1 MEWRQIPAGQ
11 LGNIKTLHDS
21 VGADDIPD
29 GVGSYLVNDEVAES
43 LVELTRQK
51 CKSALGMPDD
61 MIPDPAG
68 VGFCGY
74 ASAIVKKFMTLNG
87 RTANI
92 VCVQIG
98 GREHF
103 FVVASRPGSGYYFV
117 VDLTSSQFTNG
128 PQFVATDI
136 YGIYTVAGTA
146 EHGGEHLVDAYKMA
160 LGSKGLKQANKEGAL
175 W

>member
-1 MEWRQIPAGQ
+1 MEWRTIPAGQ

-21 VGADDIPD
+21 VSAGDIPD
-29 GVGSYLVNDEVAES
+29 GVGSYLVNDQVAAS

-87 RTANI
+87 RAANI
-92 VCVQIG
+92 VCVKIG

-103 FVVASRPGSGYYFV
+103 FVIASHRGSGYYFV

-128 PQFVATDI
+128 PQFVAADI
-136 YGIYTVAGTA
+136 YGIEKVAGTA
-146 EHGGEHLVDAYKMA
+146 EHGGERLVDGYKMA
-160 LGSKGLKQANKEGAL
+160 LSSKGLKKAQKKGAL

>member
-1 MEWRQIPAGQ
+1 MEWRKIPAGQ

-21 VGADDIPD
+21 VNADDVPD
-29 GVGSYLVNDEVAES
+29 GVGSYLVNDQVAAS

-51 CKSALGMPDD
+51 CKSALGMPDN

-74 ASAIVKKFMTLNG
+74 ASAIVKKFMSLKG
-87 RTANI
+87 YTANV
-92 VCVQIG
+92 VCVKFVNV
-98 GREHF
+98 EHF
-103 FVVASRPGSGYYFV
+103 FVVVSRASYYFV
-117 VDLTSSQFTNG
+117 VDLTSSQFTDG

-136 YGIYTVAGTA
+136 YGIEKVAGEA
-146 EHGGEHLVDAYKMA
+146 QHGGERLVDGYKMA
-160 LGSKGLKQANKEGAL
+160 LSSKGLKKAQKAGAL